1 MQKTYYIIRDLLSGG
16 FWDSHEQRFRGINYA
31 YKIDVDWE
39 LAFNDEFQKAREKS
53 QCGVE
58 LVRVYVWHT
67 MVTDME

>member
-1 MQKTYYIIRDLLSGG
+1 MLSGG

-58 LVRVYVWHT
+58 LVRVYV
-67 MVTDME
+67 